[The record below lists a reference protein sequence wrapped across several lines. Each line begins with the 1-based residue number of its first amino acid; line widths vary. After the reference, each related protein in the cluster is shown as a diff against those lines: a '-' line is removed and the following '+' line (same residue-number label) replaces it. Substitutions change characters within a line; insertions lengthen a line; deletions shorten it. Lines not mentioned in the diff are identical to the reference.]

1 MCYGSYLILQNGKVH
16 IPAGILALKR
26 AQRGD
31 VVAARA
37 AKDAQA
43 AANAAKEAN
52 AKAADSRDNATQKKH
67 PKASKCPE
75 LRGDISYTDGQKLVY
90 CKGCK
95 QNYSYA
101 GWADHCAKHHPQHSK
116 VNGEAHADDG
126 DKDDDGVARS
136 KLQSKAKA
144 AAKKKPQPKAKAA
157 TKKTGCLKK
166 GS

>member
-1 MCYGSYLILQNGKVH
+1 MSSCGFSRLSRSHVLDVLH
-16 IPAGILALKR
+16 IFI
-26 AQRGD
+26 
-31 VVAARA
+31 
-37 AKDAQA
+37 
-43 AANAAKEAN
+43 
-52 AKAADSRDNATQKKH
+52 
-67 PKASKCPE
+67 
-75 LRGDISYTDGQKLVY
+75 
-90 CKGCK
+90 
-95 QNYSYA
+95 YSYA